1 MPNPLDLSRSARI
14 LVVDDEETNLRL
26 LRRIL
31 AHDGY
36 QHVHSTRDAR
46 GLPDLVDE
54 FQPDLI
60 LLDLHMP
67 PPDGYDVMRALGR
80 RITGPGQIA
89 VLVLTGDN
97 SSEAKRAALSLGA
110 RDFLCKPF
118 DTTEALLRIRNLL
131 ETRFLHREL
140 ADQNARLETRVQ
152 ERTSELE
159 QSQVEIL
166 ERLARTAEIRDD
178 ETGRHTQRVG
188 GVAGALAEALG
199 LDHRL
204 VELIRRA
211 APLHDVGKIGIPDS
225 ILRKPGVLT
234 PDETAMMRTHTVIGA
249 KILSGG
255 SSDLMIVAERI
266 ALSHHEHWDGTG
278 YPHGLKGEAIPVEAR
293 IVAVADFV
301 DALTHNRPYRAAW
314 PSDAVFDEIKRCSG
328 SHFDPKIVEALMS
341 SEIAGSAHEYGPG
354 VATM

>member
-1 MPNPLDLSRSARI
+1 MINAVELAMSARI

-46 GLPDLVDE
+46 GLADLVDE

-67 PPDGYDVMRALGR
+67 PPDGFDVMRSLGT
-80 RITGPGQIA
+80 RITGAGQVA
-89 VLVLTGDN
+89 VLVLTGDS

-152 ERTSELE
+152 ERTSALE

-178 ETGRHTQRVG
+178 ETGRHTQRV
-188 GVAGALAEALG
+188 AGMAGTLAEALG
-199 LDHRL
+199 LEPRM

-211 APLHDVGKIGIPDS
+211 APLHDVGKIGIPDN
-225 ILRKPGVLT
+225 ILRKPGLLT
-234 PDETAMMRTHTVIGA
+234 ADETAVMRTHTLVGA
-249 KILSGG
+249 RILSGG
-255 SSDLMIVAERI
+255 RSDLMMVAERI
-266 ALSHHEHWDGTG
+266 ALSHHEHWDGSG
-278 YPHGLKGEAIPVEAR
+278 YPHGLKGDAIPVEAR
-293 IVAVADFV
+293 IVALADFI
-301 DALTHNRPYRAAW
+301 DALTHNRPYRPAW
-314 PSDAVFDEIKRCSG
+314 PADAVFDEIRRCSG
-328 SHFDPKIVEALMS
+328 SHFDPRIVEALMS
-341 SEIAGSAHEYGPG
+341 SEIAGSTQEYGPG
-354 VATM
+354 VATV